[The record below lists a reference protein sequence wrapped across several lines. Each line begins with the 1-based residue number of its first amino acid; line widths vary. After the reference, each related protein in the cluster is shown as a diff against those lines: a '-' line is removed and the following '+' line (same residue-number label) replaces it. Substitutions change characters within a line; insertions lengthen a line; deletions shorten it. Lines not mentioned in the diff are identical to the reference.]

1 MDFLRFPR
9 SAATLTAIAASLA
22 MAAPAAASSAHANP
36 VSDGEA
42 SSVVYAAAPGEDN
55 RLTVDVDDETV
66 VFEDTGATISPG
78 DGCVASSPQRVVCTL
93 DTSHTTGLAVTLGDR
108 DDTARLL
115 GNAFGRT
122 DGGPGA
128 DVITGGPG
136 GGSIYGG
143 PGDDRIEGGE
153 SGSYLDGGTGRDTIA
168 GGDDEEDC
176 RTTHAECDYLV
187 GGDAPGR
194 PERDVFT
201 GAGKDIV
208 DYEGRQ
214 EQITVDL
221 AKGVGGA
228 KGEGD
233 RISGLRGASGGSKAD
248 TLTGTAGA
256 NYLVGRRGDDRIR
269 ARAGADLVK
278 GHAGADAVDGGA
290 DRDRLRGG
298 AGDDRFLN
306 GRDRA
311 VDRHLCGPGV
321 DSIVGQDLRDFVD
334 GDDCET
340 AGWASSRS
348 TPELGTIIVSPEWP
362 RNDESVM
369 AYRGTCIDNRC
380 RGTVRLF
387 SRGQALP
394 RDPQPDGRLRLV
406 GSGRFDYRGAGGGS
420 GSMRV
425 DLNRLGRKLRTRGA
439 YFQARIIAS
448 DGSRWGF
455 TTHLR
460 GPNDGDAGRG

>member
-1 MDFLRFPR
+1 MKFLSVAR

-22 MAAPAAASSAHANP
+22 MAAPAAASNAHAIP
-36 VSDGEA
+36 ATDEGA

-55 RLTVDVDDETV
+55 RLTVNVDDETV

-78 DGCVASSPQRVVCTL
+78 AGCVASSPQRVVCTL

-108 DDTARLL
+108 DDTAQLL

-143 PGDDRIEGGE
+143 PDDDRIEGGE
-153 SGSYLDGGTGRDTIA
+153 SGSYLNGGTGRDMIA

-176 RTTHAECDYLV
+176 RTTHGECDYLA
-187 GGDAPGR
+187 GGDAPGQ

-228 KGEGD
+228 QGEGD
-233 RISGLRGASGGSKAD
+233 EINGLHGVHGGSNDDTLRGTSGAD
-248 TLTGTAGA
+248 
-256 NYLVGRRGDDRIR
+256 YLVGRRGDDRIR

-311 VDRHLCGPGV
+311 VDRNLCGSGA
-321 DSIVGQDLRDFVD
+321 DSVIGQDIRDFVD

-348 TPELGTIIVSPEWP
+348 APEFGTITVSPKWP
-362 RNDESVM
+362 GSDGSVM

-387 SRGQALP
+387 SRGQAFP
-394 RDPQPDGRLRLV
+394 RDPRPDGRLRLV
-406 GSGRFDYRGAGGGS
+406 GSGRFDFRGAGGRS
-420 GSMRV
+420 GSMQV
-425 DLNRLGRKLRTRGA
+425 KLNKLGRKLRSRGA

-455 TTHLR
+455 TTHLW
-460 GPNDGDAGRG
+460 GPTDG